1 MTDLPDTVTAG
12 DTAFIRA
19 ESPADFA
26 HWTSTDSVRP
36 VSLIIEP
43 AGAPSDET
51 LAIAADVV
59 ANFDEVADTARAFIR
74 EQLGGASAGVSA
86 DDATRLADDA
96 QFAAPEAVIWS
107 DGTWMLRFAD
117 CGLDAASE
125 YGIGVAFVGSAPQSV
140 DLFDDAEDIDA
151 EVFDDAHDHDGDDH

>member
-12 DTAFIRA
+12 DTSFLRA

-26 HWTSTDSVRP
+26 HWASLDASRP

-43 AGAPSDET
+43 AGAPNDET
-51 LAIAADVV
+51 LAIAADVL
-59 ANFDEVADTARAFIR
+59 ASFDEVADAARSFIR
-74 EQLGGASAGVSA
+74 EQLSEAGAELSA
-86 DDATRLADDA
+86 DDLARLDDDS
-96 QFAAPEAVIWS
+96 QFAEPEAVIWS

-140 DLFDDAEDIDA
+140 DLFDDAEDIGAD
-151 EVFDDAHDHDGDDH
+151 EMDDPHDHGGHSH